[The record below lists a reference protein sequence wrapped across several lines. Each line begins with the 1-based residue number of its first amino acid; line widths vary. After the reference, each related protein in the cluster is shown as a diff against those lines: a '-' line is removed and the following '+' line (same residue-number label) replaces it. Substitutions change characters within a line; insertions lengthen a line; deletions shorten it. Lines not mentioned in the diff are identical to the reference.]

1 MNEFRRETLQKVFV
15 YSLLLII
22 GLAISQYA
30 QNLGLDSALAGE
42 IIRLLTVLCLGF
54 IMIHVGYEFELDR
67 GNLKSYALDYGVAAT
82 AASFPWIFATLY
94 FVFLLTPPDLW
105 WQGHT
110 WKEALLAGRFAAP
123 TSAGILFAML
133 AAAGLS
139 ATWVFRKL
147 RILAIF
153 DDLDTVLLMIPLKM
167 MLVGVRWQLL
177 VVIAIM
183 FGLLWLAWKYLH
195 RLRLPIS
202 WPWVLTYA
210 GVLTLI
216 TELIYHGS
224 KLIDEVVSVHIE
236 ILLPAFVLGCM
247 LARPRGAVPHLDDHR
262 EGHQEGPEDRNEQ
275 RISSLISG
283 VFMLLVGLSMPSLA
297 MILNSG
303 NYNYGWGQ
311 IALHVILIT
320 ILINLGKMFPL
331 LVYRR
336 EASIKERLAI
346 SIGMWPRGEV
356 GAGVLIISLS
366 YGISGLM
373 VSVAMLSLALNLLL
387 TGFFIVIVKKLLSN
401 KIQIQPSQTPKTLIT
416 K

>member
-1 MNEFRRETLQKVFV
+1 MRKVFV
-15 YSLLLII
+15 YSFLLII

-30 QNLGLDSALAGE
+30 QSLGLDSKIPSE
-42 IIRLLTVLCLGF
+42 IIRLLTIFCLGF

-67 GNLKSYALDYGVAAT
+67 NNLKSYALDYGVAAT
-82 AASFPWIFATLY
+82 AASFPWIFAAAY
-94 FVFLLTPPDLW
+94 FVFLLTPPALW
-105 WQGHT
+105 WQGDT

-167 MLVGVRWQLL
+167 MLVGIRWQLL
-177 VVIAIM
+177 VVVVIM
-183 FGLLWLAWKYLH
+183 FVLLWLAWKYLH

-202 WPWVLTYA
+202 WPWVMTYSGILTFF
-210 GVLTLI
+210 I
-216 TELIYHGS
+216 ELIYHGS

-247 LARPRGAVPHLDDHR
+247 LARPKGAVPHLDDHR
-262 EGHQEGPEDRNEQ
+262 EGHQEGPEDRDEQ
-275 RISSLISG
+275 KVSTLVSG

-297 MILNSG
+297 LILNSG
-303 NYNYGWGQ
+303 NYDYGWEQ

-320 ILINLGKMFPL
+320 ILINIGKMFPVF
-331 LVYRR
+331 VYKR

-387 TGFFIVIVKKLLSN
+387 TGLFIVIVKKLLSN
-401 KIQIQPSQTPKTLIT
+401 KIPTQPKSPKTLIT